1 MAIAQLF
8 NFRVFQ
14 TFTEF
19 IAGIHEGKVI
29 HEAAVSVDIIVKLF
43 STH

>member
-8 NFRVFQ
+8 RFIVNTHLK

-29 HEAAVSVDIIVKLF
+29 HETAVNVD
-43 STH
+43 